1 MGWCLGLEVH
11 ALRGS
16 APVRSS
22 AARAALGLTG
32 NTPHKACTYLSQPPI
47 LRHTRQTYC
56 PVSTMRPL
64 LPVTLILLLAACGD
78 GESLLPPDARLPD
91 GGRYRGEVVNGL
103 LQGEGR
109 IDYPN
114 GSWYA
119 GSFKDGQWHG
129 QGEWHGQN
137 GEVYRGQF
145 AEGLF
150 QGLGDLTTPGSHY
163 AGTFSHGRR
172 DGEGTLKQADQTYR
186 GQFKDDQYEGAGELE
201 LADGSRY
208 QGLFAK
214 GKPNGAGVRSD
225 ASGNQFS
232 GRFVDGLLQGSG
244 TYDSVDGEQY
254 IGEFKDNRLEGRG
267 RYESAEGD
275 VWIGEFKD
283 GSLVGEGELLGSD
296 GSHYKGGFVDWHFSG
311 QGSLQL
317 ADGSQYIGTFEN
329 DAYHG
334 KGRLTLSNGKVE
346 GGTWVN
352 GVRVRDEKGTLLPD
366 PLDLTLLNQGRL
378 LEDALA
384 RVPPTAPAI
393 QLYSLVVAGDG
404 QQSVF
409 LREAD
414 YVSNMLKVRFG
425 ARGQVTLV
433 NHRDHMASRPMATR
447 ENLTRAARTLAE
459 RSGPEDLVFIYLTS
473 HGSRDHQLV
482 LDQPR
487 LQLAD
492 LSADEL
498 ASALAPLKERD
509 KVIVISACYS
519 GGYIAPL
526 KDDRTVIMTA
536 ARADRVSFGCSE
548 EADFTYFGDALFA
561 EALNQTDDLKQ
572 AFELARA
579 SVAERERKDGFEA
592 SEPQL
597 WAPPAVLAHWQHLRR
612 QQAEEALRNAAQATV
627 EQQEKKPGNH

>member
-1 MGWCLGLEVH
+1 M
-11 ALRGS
+11 
-16 APVRSS
+16 RS
-22 AARAALGLTG
+22 LF
-32 NTPHKACTYLSQPPI
+32 QDPI

-56 PVSTMRPL
+56 PVLAMRSL
-64 LPVTLILLLAACGD
+64 LPVTLVLLLAACGD

-91 GGRYRGEVVNGL
+91 GGRYRGQVVDGL

-119 GSFKDGQWHG
+119 GTFKDGQWHG
-129 QGEWHGQN
+129 QGEWHGRN

-145 AEGLF
+145 AAGLF
-150 QGLGDLTTPGSHY
+150 QGLGELTTPGSHY

-186 GQFKDDQYEGAGELE
+186 GQFKDDLYEGAGELE

-232 GRFVDGLLQGSG
+232 GHFINGQLEGSG

-254 IGEFKDNRLEGRG
+254 
-267 RYESAEGD
+267 
-275 VWIGEFKD
+275 IGEFKD

-296 GSHYKGGFVDWHFSG
+296 GSHYKGTFADWRLSG

-317 ADGSQYIGTFEN
+317 ADGSKYIGGFLN

-334 KGRLTLSNGKVE
+334 QGRLILANGKVE
-346 GGTWVN
+346 SGTWSN
-352 GVRVRDEKGTLLPD
+352 GVRVRDQNGKLLPD

-378 LEDALA
+378 LDEALA
-384 RVPPTAPAI
+384 RVPRSAPPV

-409 LREAD
+409 MREAD

-425 ARGQVTLV
+425 ASGQVTLV
-433 NHRDHMASRPMATR
+433 NHRDHMTTRAMATR

-473 HGSRDHQLV
+473 HGSQDHQLV

-498 ASALAPLKERD
+498 ASALAPLKNRD

-519 GGYIAPL
+519 GGYITPL
-526 KDDRTVIMTA
+526 KDERTLIMTA

-579 SVAERERKDGFEA
+579 SVAEREQREGFEA

-597 WAPPAVLAHWQHLRR
+597 WAPPNVLEHWQHLRR
-612 QQAEEALRNAAQATV
+612 QQAEEALRNAAQANV
-627 EQQEKKPGNH
+627 GEQAETPRSH

>member
-1 MGWCLGLEVH
+1 M
-11 ALRGS
+11 
-16 APVRSS
+16 RS
-22 AARAALGLTG
+22 
-32 NTPHKACTYLSQPPI
+32 
-47 LRHTRQTYC
+47 
-56 PVSTMRPL
+56 L
-64 LPVTLILLLAACGD
+64 LPVTLVLLLAACGD

-91 GGRYRGEVVNGL
+91 GGRYRGQVVDGL

-119 GSFKDGQWHG
+119 GTFKDGQWHG
-129 QGEWHGQN
+129 QGEWHGRN

-145 AEGLF
+145 AAGLF
-150 QGLGDLTTPGSHY
+150 QGLGELTTPGSHY

-186 GQFKDDQYEGAGELE
+186 GQFKDDLYEGAGELE

-232 GRFVDGLLQGSG
+232 GHFINGQLEGSG

-254 IGEFKDNRLEGRG
+254 
-267 RYESAEGD
+267 
-275 VWIGEFKD
+275 IGEFKD

-296 GSHYKGGFVDWHFSG
+296 GSHYKGTFADWRLSG

-317 ADGSQYIGTFEN
+317 ADGSKYIGGFLN

-334 KGRLTLSNGKVE
+334 QGRLILANGKVE
-346 GGTWVN
+346 SGTWSN
-352 GVRVRDEKGTLLPD
+352 GVRVRDQNGKLLPD
-366 PLDLTLLNQGRL
+366 PLDLALLNQGRL
-378 LEDALA
+378 LDEALA
-384 RVPPTAPAI
+384 RVPRSAPPV

-409 LREAD
+409 MREAD

-425 ARGQVTLV
+425 ASGQVTLI
-433 NHRDHMASRPMATR
+433 NHRDHMTTRAMATR

-473 HGSRDHQLV
+473 HGSQDHQLV

-498 ASALAPLKERD
+498 ASALAPLKNRD

-519 GGYIAPL
+519 GGYITPL
-526 KDDRTVIMTA
+526 KDERTLIMTA

-579 SVAERERKDGFEA
+579 SVAEREQREGFEA

-597 WAPPAVLAHWQHLRR
+597 WAPPKVLEHWQHLRR
-612 QQAEEALRNAAQATV
+612 QQAEEALRNAAQANAG
-627 EQQEKKPGNH
+627 EQAQTPGSH